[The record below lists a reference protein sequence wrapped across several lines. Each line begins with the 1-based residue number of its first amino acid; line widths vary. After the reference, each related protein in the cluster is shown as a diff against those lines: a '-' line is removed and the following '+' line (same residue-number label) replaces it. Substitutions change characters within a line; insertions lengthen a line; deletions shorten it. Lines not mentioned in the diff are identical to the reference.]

1 MTRTRADRRS
11 GHDPEGSRTR
21 GQSLVE
27 FAMILPVMMILLLGL
42 TEFGFV
48 FAHHQ
53 GLEYATREGARTAAA
68 LSNGQDG
75 QNGLPVATTCKL
87 IDDQT
92 IAAVQRVLTGS
103 GSLVRIANVSQIRI
117 YKTDTNGVPV
127 TGSIEVWTPGG
138 GDVVDGVA
146 LQFKQTSGTWD
157 PCLRDNG
164 ATPDAVGVDLNYTY
178 HMVTGLG
185 SMLGWAG
192 ANTIPMTD
200 ATVMILNP

>member
-1 MTRTRADRRS
+1 MTRTQIWRPSSAGGQGDRR
-11 GHDPEGSRTR
+11 R

-68 LSNGQDG
+68 MSNGQNG
-75 QNGLPVATTCKL
+75 QNGQPFATTCKL

-117 YKTDTNGVPV
+117 YKTDINGVPV
-127 TGSIEVWTPGG
+127 TGAIEVWTPGAG
-138 GDVVDGVA
+138 GMVDGVA
-146 LQFKQTSGTWD
+146 LQFKQTTGTWD
-157 PCLRDNG
+157 PCGRDNG
-164 ATPDAVGVDLNYTY
+164 STPDAVGVDLNYTY

-200 ATVMILNP
+200 ATVMVLNP

>member
-1 MTRTRADRRS
+1 MTRTRGKRRS
-11 GHDPEGSRTR
+11 SADPVSGRAR

-68 LSNGQDG
+68 LSNGQNG
-75 QNGLPVATTCKL
+75 QNGQPGATTCTK

-92 IAAVQRVLTGS
+92 VAAVQRVLAGS
-103 GSLVRIANVSQIRI
+103 GSLVQIGDVSQIRI
-117 YKTDTNGVPV
+117 YKSDLNGTPV
-127 TGSIEVWTPGG
+127 AGSIEVWTPGAG
-138 GDVVDGVA
+138 NAVDGVA
-146 LQFKQTSGTWD
+146 LLFKQTSGAWP
-157 PCLRDNG
+157 PCGRDNG
-164 ATPDAVGVDLNYTY
+164 TTPDAVGVDLNYTY
-178 HMVTGLG
+178 HMTTGLG

-192 ANTIPMTD
+192 MNTIPMTD
-200 ATVMILNP
+200 ATVMVLNP